1 MINLKNTNLLLCAK
15 NDLLSIIQRGN
26 FTDHLRFF
34 DVNRFKGKSTIIR
47 ITLSLK
53 VVPSKQYWLWINP
66 FHTIVLFLY
75 PLKTSENLRFSDV
88 FRGYRKRSEV
98 VNGLNNNFKRLFIY
112 LINKILNFLLP
123 HKICQSYS
131 TVDTMQ

>member
-1 MINLKNTNLLLCAK
+1 MINLKNTNLLLCDK

-34 DVNRFKGKSTIIR
+34 DVTRFKGKSTIIR

-53 VVPSKQYWLWINP
+53 VVPSKQYWLGINP
-66 FHTIVLFLY
+66 FHTIALFLY
-75 PLKTSENLRFSDV
+75 PLKTSENLRFSCFQGV
-88 FRGYRKRSEV
+88 QKEV
-98 VNGLNNNFKRLFIY
+98 VNGLNNTFKRLFIY

-123 HKICQSYS
+123 HKIHQSYS